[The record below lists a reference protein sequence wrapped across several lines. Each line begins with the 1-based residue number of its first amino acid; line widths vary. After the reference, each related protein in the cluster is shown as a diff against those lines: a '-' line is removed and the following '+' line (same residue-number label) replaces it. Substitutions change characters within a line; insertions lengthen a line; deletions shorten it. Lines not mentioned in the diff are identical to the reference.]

1 MGVLA
6 PETRGKRRRMVASQ
20 LAARGVRDARVL
32 AAMAW
37 LPREWFLPPH
47 LAAEAYD
54 DAPLPIGSGQTI
66 SQPYIVALMTAALA
80 PRRGER
86 VLIESFAAGGS
97 TPLELCAIPRR
108 HADLNRSRRRRF
120 VSKERATCR
129 QQAHRSKGG
138 QACAE
143 TSVDVSS
150 RHHPQRA
157 PTGGWRSALS
167 AGRWRSLNR
176 RGSGVNGLR
185 DPDSPP
191 AAPFRTQRP
200 GRPSHHASPPEVEVD
215 RIRDAEAAAMTD
227 HLREHHAELGL
238 SRAAALGDVFEH
250 YRVTRTHE

>member
-1 MGVLA
+1 MHERPAVVDTDDDGTPVG
-6 PETRGKRRRMVASQ
+6 E
-20 LAARGVRDARVL
+20 VRDAQVSADGERT
-32 AAMAW
+32 
-37 LPREWFLPPH
+37 R
-47 LAAEAYD
+47 
-54 DAPLPIGSGQTI
+54 
-66 SQPYIVALMTAALA
+66 
-80 PRRGER
+80 RRGER

-129 QQAHRSKGG
+129 QQAHRNKGG

-157 PTGGWRSALS
+157 PTGGRRSALS

-185 DPDSPP
+185 DSPRRP
-191 AAPFRTQRP
+191 VSDPTPRSAVSPREPLGGGVGPIPELAGEIEWLRAMLWARITDAQRHGPTAP
-200 GRPSHHASPPEVEVD
+200 
-215 RIRDAEAAAMTD
+215 RIGPCR
-227 HLREHHAELGL
+227 R
-238 SRAAALGDVFEH
+238 
-250 YRVTRTHE
+250 

>member
-1 MGVLA
+1 MHERPAVVDTDDDGTPVG
-6 PETRGKRRRMVASQ
+6 E
-20 LAARGVRDARVL
+20 VRDAHVSADGERT
-32 AAMAW
+32 
-37 LPREWFLPPH
+37 R
-47 LAAEAYD
+47 
-54 DAPLPIGSGQTI
+54 
-66 SQPYIVALMTAALA
+66 
-80 PRRGER
+80 RRGER

-150 RHHPQRA
+150 RHHPQQRA
-157 PTGGWRSALS
+157 PTGGRRSALS

-200 GRPSHHASPPEVEVD
+200 GGRLTTRVPPRSRGTAPNSWARASGCGPGLSDSSDSRREIKPKSRAD
-215 RIRDAEAAAMTD
+215 RITWTKASVAAVLTSHPCFRDGAA
-227 HLREHHAELGL
+227 RGPLGRL
-238 SRAAALGDVFEH
+238 STA
-250 YRVTRTHE
+250 TT

>member
-1 MGVLA
+1 MHERPAVVDTDDDGTPVG
-6 PETRGKRRRMVASQ
+6 E
-20 LAARGVRDARVL
+20 VRDTHVSADGERT
-32 AAMAW
+32 
-37 LPREWFLPPH
+37 R
-47 LAAEAYD
+47 
-54 DAPLPIGSGQTI
+54 
-66 SQPYIVALMTAALA
+66 
-80 PRRGER
+80 RRGER

-129 QQAHRSKGG
+129 HQAHSSKGG

-167 AGRWRSLNR
+167 AGRWRSLNC

-191 AAPFRTQRP
+191 APPRFGPNAPVGRLTTRVPPGGRGGPHPRTPGEITRLRTVLRGGRFRMRTATTTHR
-200 GRPSHHASPPEVEVD
+200 
-215 RIRDAEAAAMTD
+215 RIGP
-227 HLREHHAELGL
+227 LWLL
-238 SRAAALGDVFEH
+238 
-250 YRVTRTHE
+250 

>member
-1 MGVLA
+1 MHERPAVVDTDDDGTPVGEA
-6 PETRGKRRRMVASQ
+6 
-20 LAARGVRDARVL
+20 RDAHVSADGERT
-32 AAMAW
+32 
-37 LPREWFLPPH
+37 R
-47 LAAEAYD
+47 
-54 DAPLPIGSGQTI
+54 
-66 SQPYIVALMTAALA
+66 
-80 PRRGER
+80 RRGER

-167 AGRWRSLNR
+167 AGRRRTLNR
-176 RGSGVNGLR
+176 RGSGVIGLR
-185 DPDSPP
+185 DPDSPSP
-191 AAPFRTQRP
+191 PRFGPNAPVGHLTTRVPPRSRWT
-200 GRPSHHASPPEVEVD
+200 ASPNFLGESE
-215 RIRDAEAAAMTD
+215 R
-227 HLREHHAELGL
+227 LRG
-238 SRAAALGDVFEH
+238 
-250 YRVTRTHE
+250 YY